1 MEQTANDDFCRHFSI
16 LAEELGPL
24 HTATFLKDVTVLELP
39 PGRKLMR
46 HRMPVD
52 SIYFIVAGTVAV
64 SVEDAQTSTL
74 LAVLAVLGPGQWLGE
89 VSALSG
95 ELMTSATITTQTPAR
110 FLRMRHQILE
120 DLITTNQAVA
130 NVLLPHLVLMLSDR
144 LRKSYQREAD
154 LALAQA

>member
-1 MEQTANDDFCRHFSI
+1 
-16 LAEELGPL
+16 
-24 HTATFLKDVTVLELP
+24 
-39 PGRKLMR
+39 MR

-64 SVEDAQTSTL
+64 SVEDGLTSTL
-74 LAVLAVLGPGQWLGE
+74 LGVLGPGQWLGE

-95 ELMTSATITTQTPAR
+95 ELITSATIATQTPAR

>member
-1 MEQTANDDFCRHFSI
+1 MEQTPNDAFCRHFPI

-24 HTATFLKDVTVLELP
+24 HTMTFLKGVTVLELP
-39 PGRKLMR
+39 PGRKLIR

-74 LAVLAVLGPGQWLGE
+74 LGVLGPGQWLGE

-95 ELMTSATITTQTPAR
+95 ELTTSATITTQTPAR

-144 LRKSYQREAD
+144 LRKSYQREAS
-154 LALAQA
+154 LVLAQT

>member
-1 MEQTANDDFCRHFSI
+1 MEQTPTDAFYKHFSI
-16 LAEELGPL
+16 LADELGPL
-24 HTATFLKDVTVLELP
+24 HTMTFLKGVTVLELP
-39 PGRKLMR
+39 PGRKLIR

-52 SIYFIVAGTVAV
+52 SIYLIVAGTVAV

-74 LAVLAVLGPGQWLGE
+74 LGVLGPGQWLGE

-95 ELMTSATITTQTPAR
+95 ELMTSATITTQTTAR
-110 FLRMRHQILE
+110 FLRMRHQTLE

-144 LRKSYQREAD
+144 LRKSYQREAS
-154 LALAQA
+154 LVLAQT